1 MIIAGVDEAG
11 RGCVIGPLVIAAV
24 SIKDSGIKKLKEI
37 GVRDSKL
44 LTRKRR
50 GEIYEEIL
58 QNCEEVKVVKIPPKI
73 INKTMEDKISLN
85 KLELKYFVKL
95 IKMFNKTN
103 VVYVDCPD
111 VKEERFEKEILK
123 RMNKKIKVISM
134 HKADVRIPIVSAASI
149 VAKVVRDKEIEK
161 IKKKLKYDFGSGY
174 PSDKKTRDFLKRMML
189 LPEVKK
195 HIRTKW
201 KTLEKLKQRKITEFL
216 YK

>member
-24 SIKDSGIKKLKEI
+24 SIKDSSIKKLKEI

-44 LTRKRR
+44 LTKKRR
-50 GEIYEEIL
+50 EEIYEEIL
-58 QNCEEVKVVKIPPKI
+58 QNCEEIKVVKIPPKI

-85 KLELKYFVKL
+85 KLELKYFIKL
-95 IKMFNKTN
+95 IKMLEKVN
-103 VVYVDCPD
+103 VVYIDCPD
-111 VKEERFEKEILK
+111 VKEERLEKEVSK
-123 RMNKKIKVISM
+123 RIDKKIKVVSM
-134 HKADVRIPIVSAASI
+134 HKADARMPIVSAASI

-161 IKKKLKYDFGSGY
+161 IKRKLKYDFGSGY
-174 PSDKKTRDFLKRMML
+174 PSDKKTREFLRKMML

-216 YK
+216 

>member
-24 SIKDSGIKKLKEI
+24 SIKDSSIKKLKEI

-44 LTRKRR
+44 LTKKRR
-50 GEIYEEIL
+50 EEIYEEIL
-58 QNCEEVKVVKIPPKI
+58 QNCEEIKVVKIPPKI

-85 KLELKYFVKL
+85 KLELKYFIKL
-95 IKMFNKTN
+95 IKTLEKVN
-103 VVYVDCPD
+103 VVYIDCPD
-111 VKEERFEKEILK
+111 VKEERLEKEVSK
-123 RMNKKIKVISM
+123 RIDKKIKVVSM
-134 HKADVRIPIVSAASI
+134 HKADARIPIVSAASI

-161 IKKKLKYDFGSGY
+161 IKRKLKYDFGSGY
-174 PSDKKTRDFLKRMML
+174 PSDKKTREFLRRMML

-216 YK
+216 